1 MFTGIIEKIG
11 KVESLTKDE
20 VSHKLRIDFDGFN
33 SSLGDSICVN
43 GVCLTVENINNT
55 FYTFSIS
62 PETYNLSNFKF
73 ISKGD
78 FVNLEKSLT
87 VNKLLSGHI
96 VQGHVDTTSEISELY
111 KIENSWYVKFKLES
125 KYMRYIIQ
133 KGSISINGV
142 SLTVNEVM
150 ENEFTVMIIPHTYEN
165 TTFKYS
171 KAGSILNI
179 EIDVLAKYIEK
190 LGKNND

>member
-11 KVESLTKDE
+11 KVESLTKDKG
-20 VSHKLRIDFDGFN
+20 SHKLYIDFDGFN

-55 FYTFSIS
+55 LYTFSIS

-165 TTFKYS
+165 TTFKYT

-179 EIDVLAKYIEK
+179 EIDILAKYIEK

>member
-20 VSHKLRIDFDGFN
+20 VSHKLCIDFDGFN

-43 GVCLTVENINNT
+43 GVCLTVENINNS

-171 KAGSILNI
+171 KGGSILNI
-179 EIDVLAKYIEK
+179 EIDILAKYIEK

>member
-11 KVESLTKDE
+11 KVESFNKDE
-20 VSHKLRIDFDGFN
+20 GSHKLRIDFDGFN
-33 SSLGDSICVN
+33 SSLGDSISVN

-55 FYTFSIS
+55 LYTFSIS
-62 PETYNLSNFKF
+62 PETYNLSNLKF

-111 KIENSWYVKFKLES
+111 KIENSWYVKFKIES

-150 ENEFTVMIIPHTYEN
+150 KNEFTVMIIPHTYEN

-179 EIDVLAKYIEK
+179 EIDILAKYIEK
-190 LGKNND
+190 LGKK

>member
-20 VSHKLRIDFDGFN
+20 GSHKLCIDFGGFN

-43 GVCLTVENINNT
+43 GVCLTVENINNS

-165 TTFKYS
+165 TTFKYC
-171 KAGSILNI
+171 KGGSVLNI

>member
-20 VSHKLRIDFDGFN
+20 VSHKLCIGFDGFN

-43 GVCLTVENINNT
+43 GVCLTVENINNS

-165 TTFKYS
+165 TTFKYT

-179 EIDVLAKYIEK
+179 EIDILAKYIEK

>member
-1 MFTGIIEKIG
+1 MFTGIIEKLG
-11 KVESLTKDE
+11 KVESLTKNKL
-20 VSHKLRIDFDGFN
+20 SHKLCIDFDGFS
-33 SSLGDSICVN
+33 SSLGESICVN

-55 FYTFSIS
+55 LHTFSIS

-73 ISKGD
+73 INKND

-111 KIENSWYVKFKLES
+111 KIENSWYIKFKLES
-125 KYMRYIIQ
+125 IYMKYIIQ

-150 ENEFTVMIIPHTYEN
+150 EKEFTVMIIPHTYEN

-171 KAGSILNI
+171 KVGSILNI
-179 EIDVLAKYIEK
+179 EVDVLAKYIEK
-190 LGKNND
+190 LGINND

>member
-11 KVESLTKDE
+11 KVESLIKDKG
-20 VSHKLRIDFDGFN
+20 SHKLRIDFDGFN

-55 FYTFSIS
+55 LYTFSIS

-165 TTFKYS
+165 TTFKYT

-179 EIDVLAKYIEK
+179 EIDILAKYIEK

>member
-20 VSHKLRIDFDGFN
+20 GSHKLRIDFDGFN

-55 FYTFSIS
+55 LHTFSIS

-73 ISKGD
+73 INKND

-111 KIENSWYVKFKLES
+111 KIENSWYIKFKLES
-125 KYMRYIIQ
+125 IYMKYIIQ

-150 ENEFTVMIIPHTYEN
+150 EKEFTVMIIPHTYEN
-165 TTFKYS
+165 TTFKYC
-171 KAGSILNI
+171 KRGSVLNI